1 MESMRMNQ
9 SVEAMLY
16 GRQFRKLLEKELNSV
31 EKEYGLCKID
41 IQILF
46 YLYTAGVRNT
56 ARDIME
62 LNLFTKGHISQS
74 LSRLQRKHLITMVHD
89 DADRRCVHNF
99 LTASAQR
106 IVGKVSRAYMRV
118 NAVVFRDVT
127 DDEKQV
133 LLSVAQKIN
142 HNMREE
148 VERRETEEKP
158 GDWLFPQSAE

>member
-1 MESMRMNQ
+1 MEGMRMNQ

-16 GRQFRKLLEKELNSV
+16 GRQFRKLLEKELSSV

-46 YLYTAGVRNT
+46 YLYTAGKRNT
-56 ARDIME
+56 ARDIMG

-74 LSRLQRKHLITMVHD
+74 LSRLQRKRLITMVHD
-89 DADRRCVHNF
+89 DVDRRCVHNF

-106 IVGKVSRAYMRV
+106 IVGEVNRAYVRV
-118 NAVVFRDVT
+118 NAVVYRDVT
-127 DDEKQV
+127 DDEKRV

-142 HNMREE
+142 RNIREE
-148 VERRETEEKP
+148 VEGRGTQEEP
-158 GDWLFPQSAE
+158 GSLLRNTD